1 MMVRSN
7 SPVRNCHVNSNDAGL
22 GIPDGAE
29 DPVVANG
36 CAFHSLSIFNS
47 KQKLLNAP
55 PENSWCVALSL
66 HYANVI
72 IIIEKLVASPH

>member
-1 MMVRSN
+1 MVRSN

-55 PENSWCVALSL
+55 PENSW
-66 HYANVI
+66 
-72 IIIEKLVASPH
+72 

>member
-1 MMVRSN
+1 MGPFKGCMMVRSN

-36 CAFHSLSIFNS
+36 CAFFIVYQSSILSKS
-47 KQKLLNAP
+47 
-55 PENSWCVALSL
+55 C
-66 HYANVI
+66 
-72 IIIEKLVASPH
+72 